1 MSGGAHHEAGAA
13 PLPRPSAQRAD
24 GLSGRGRDAAPI
36 PPDTMPSIL
45 RALLLA
51 AAALCATAP
60 AVAAT
65 TITLATFPDLDRAA
79 KAALPRWHAAHPD
92 IDVKIVSLQYAD
104 HHNAMT
110 TALATGSGLPDVMA
124 IDFKYIGKFIGSR
137 GFEDLNQ
144 PPYDAGTLRALFVPY
159 TLAQATNARGELGA
173 LPADIGPG
181 TFLYRADLVAKAGLV
196 EADFTQ
202 DWPSFIAAGVK
213 LKAATGACILASSN
227 DVVDIVLRSNLPAG
241 DGIYFDHA
249 GKVLVGDARF
259 VRAFELGRAAHLAGI
274 DAGTTMWTNEWVAG
288 FRSGRIAGQMMGS
301 WLAGHLKNW
310 LAPDTAGKWRSA
322 PLPGGVHASYGGSF
336 YAIPRHA
343 VHKAEAWQFIRFLTA
358 DRQSQLDALHQFGNF
373 PALLSAQQDAAVDEP
388 IPFLGGERAGVLWR
402 DTAALVPAIPVDK
415 YDAMATDAVRAE
427 YQAVIADGKDIP
439 TALADAKWLI
449 EHRARR

>member
-1 MSGGAHHEAGAA
+1 MS
-13 PLPRPSAQRAD
+13 
-24 GLSGRGRDAAPI
+24 
-36 PPDTMPSIL
+36 SIL
-45 RALLLA
+45 RAFALA
-51 AAALCATAP
+51 AAALGAAG
-60 AVAAT
+60 AGAAT

-79 KAALPRWHAAHPD
+79 KAVLPRWHAEHPD

-104 HHNAMT
+104 HHNQMT
-110 TALATGSGLPDVMA
+110 TDLATGSYLPDVMA
-124 IDFKYIGKFIGSR
+124 VDFKFIGKFMGSG

-144 PPYDAGTLRALFVPY
+144 PPYGAGTLRAAFPPY
-159 TLAQATNARGELGA
+159 TLAQATNAKGELGA

-181 TFLYRADLVAKAGLV
+181 TFLYRADLVAKAGLT
-196 EADFTQ
+196 EADFTK
-202 DWPSFIAAGVK
+202 DWASFIAAGIK

-227 DVVDIVLRSNLPAG
+227 DVVDIVLRSDLPAG
-241 DGIYFDHA
+241 EGIYFDRD

-259 VRAFELGRAAHLAGI
+259 VRAFELGRAAHRAGI

-322 PLPGGVHASYGGSF
+322 PLPGGVYASYGGSF

-343 VHKAEAWQFIRFLTA
+343 AHKAEAWAFIRFLTA
-358 DRQSQLDALHQFGNF
+358 DRQNQLGALREFGNF
-373 PALLSAQQDAAVDEP
+373 PSLIAAQQDAVVAAP
-388 IPFLGGERAGVLWR
+388 IAFLGGQQAGVLWR
-402 DTAALVPAIPVDK
+402 DIAAKVPAVPVDK
-415 YDAMATDAVRAE
+415 YDSMATDAVRAE
-427 YQAVIADGKDIP
+427 YENVITDGKDIHA
-439 TALADAKWLI
+439 ALADAKWLI

>member
-1 MSGGAHHEAGAA
+1 MSSIFRALVLVAAAWAAA
-13 PLPRPSAQRAD
+13 PAQ
-24 GLSGRGRDAAPI
+24 
-36 PPDTMPSIL
+36 
-45 RALLLA
+45 
-51 AAALCATAP
+51 
-60 AVAAT
+60 AVT

-92 IDVKIVSLQYAD
+92 VDVKIVSLQYAD

-124 IDFKYIGKFIGSR
+124 IDFKFIGKFTGSG
-137 GFEDLNQ
+137 GFEDLDR
-144 PPYDAGTLRALFVPY
+144 PPYDARALRAGFVPY
-159 TLAQATNARGELGA
+159 ALAQATNARGELGA

-181 TFLYRADLVAKAGLV
+181 TFLYRADLVAQAGLA
-196 EADFTQ
+196 EADFTK

-227 DVVDIVLRSNLPAG
+227 DVVDIVLRSDLPPG
-241 DGIYFDHA
+241 DGIYFDRQ
-249 GKVLVGDARF
+249 GRVLVGDARF
-259 VRAFELGRAAHLAGI
+259 VRAFELGRAAHRAGI

-288 FRSGRIAGQMMGS
+288 FRSGKIAGQMMGS

-336 YAIPRHA
+336 YAIPKRA
-343 VHKAEAWQFIRFLTA
+343 AHKAEAWAFIRFLTT
-358 DRQSQLDALHQFGNF
+358 DRQAQLDALSQFGNF
-373 PALLSAQQDAAVDEP
+373 PALVSAQQDPLVAEP
-388 IPFLGGERAGVLWR
+388 VAFLGGQRAGVLWR
-402 DTAALVPAIPVDK
+402 DIAAGVPAIPVDK

-427 YQAVIADGKDIP
+427 YENVLADGKDIP
-439 TALADAKWLI
+439 TALADARGLI

>member
-1 MSGGAHHEAGAA
+1 MS
-13 PLPRPSAQRAD
+13 
-24 GLSGRGRDAAPI
+24 
-36 PPDTMPSIL
+36 SIL
-45 RALLLA
+45 RALVLA
-51 AAALCATAP
+51 AAALSGAATAR
-60 AVAAT
+60 AAT

-124 IDFKYIGKFIGSR
+124 IDFKFIGKFIGSR

-144 PPYDAGTLRALFVPY
+144 PPYDAGALRAQFVPY
-159 TLAQATNARGELGA
+159 TLAQATNAKGELGA

-181 TFLYRADLVAKAGLV
+181 TFLYRADLVAKAGLT
-196 EADFTQ
+196 ESDFTK
-202 DWPSFIAAGVK
+202 DWPSFIAAGIQ
-213 LKAATGACILASSN
+213 LKKATGACILASSN

-259 VRAFELGRAAHLAGI
+259 VRAFELGRAAHVAGI

-358 DRQSQLDALHQFGNF
+358 DRQTQLDALHQFGNF
-373 PALLSAQQDAAVDEP
+373 PALLSAQQDPVVDEP
-388 IPFLGGERAGVLWR
+388 VAFLGGERAGVLWR
-402 DTAALVPAIPVDK
+402 DTAAQVPAIPVDK